1 MAEGFFIAG
10 TALFILLGGAHVLG
24 TLVDTARPTFFT
36 PNDERVLPAM
46 DGTGLRLRAMFPGT
60 KRDRPSMWRAWLG
73 FNLSHGMGALLFGVL
88 LLAIA
93 VHDFD
98 LVRDIG
104 IVRPLSIAASATYL
118 VLALRFWF
126 YAPAVGVGLATG
138 CFVVAALA

>member
-10 TALFILLGGAHVLG
+10 ATVFILLGAAHVAG
-24 TLVDTARPTFFT
+24 TLLDTARPTFFA
-36 PNDERVLPAM
+36 PNDERVLSVM
-46 DGTGLRLRAMFPGT
+46 DGTGLRFRAMFPGT
-60 KRDRPSMWRAWLG
+60 KDRPSMWRLWLG
-73 FNLSHGMGALLFGVL
+73 FNISHGLGALVFGVL

-98 LVRDIG
+98 LVRDIA
-104 IVRPLSIAASATYL
+104 IVRPLSVAVAATYV